1 MRVQKLDHIHIYVN
15 ELEKAVRFFSE
26 ILGTKFSEV
35 VEKPGWDFKL
45 AMEPLGLELVQPT
58 SPEGGTARAM
68 QKRGEG
74 IFMVSF
80 KVPNLDEAVAEMEAK
95 GMRVINR
102 IQDGKLREVQFH
114 PRDAHGVMIE
124 LAEYEE
130 VHGVIQASR
139 PK

>member
-1 MRVQKLDHIHIYVN
+1 MKVQKLDHVHIYVN
-15 ELEKAVRFFSE
+15 DLEKAVRFFSE

-45 AMEPLGLELVQPT
+45 AMDPLGVELVQPT

-68 QKRGEG
+68 KKRGEG

-80 KVPNLDEAVAEMEAK
+80 KVENLDEAVAELEAK
-95 GMRVINR
+95 GMRVISR
-102 IQDGKLREVQFH
+102 IQDGQLREVQFH

-130 VHGVIQASR
+130 EHGVIHASR
-139 PK
+139 RK

>member
-1 MRVQKLDHIHIYVN
+1 MKVQKLDHVHIYVN
-15 ELEKAVRFFSE
+15 DLGKAVRFFSE

-35 VEKPGWDFKL
+35 IEKPGWDFKL
-45 AMEPLGLELVQPT
+45 AMDPLGVELVQPT

-80 KVPNLDEAVAEMEAK
+80 KVENLDEAVAELEAK
-95 GMRVINR
+95 GMRVISR

-130 VHGVIQASR
+130 EHGVIHASR
-139 PK
+139 RK